1 MEDIKKFKPDPKLK
15 LMDQVRQVLRYYN
28 YSYNTEKIYC
38 GWIVK
43 YIKFFNSLN
52 YSSEMEG
59 KEIEVFL
66 RHLALDKKVSPA
78 TQKQALNSLFFL
90 YQKVLDKETSKKIEL
105 IKIKK
110 SNNLPVVLAQEEV
123 IKVFSF
129 MKNNHLL
136 MVKLLY
142 GCGLRLMEC
151 LRLRIQDINFEIN
164 KIYVRSVKGG
174 KDRTIMLPGS
184 IRDNLIAQ
192 KEKVR
197 SVHQNDLKMGYGAIG
212 LPEAMSSKPITSVKS
227 FDFQYLFGA
236 KKISKD
242 PRSGEIRRH
251 HVLESGLQKA
261 VKIAAKRAGINK
273 HITCHTF
280 RHSFA
285 THLLENGTDIKTVQK
300 LMGHANVKMTEVYIK
315 AMKKEPPPV
324 ISPLDTCLDFPN
336 WKV

>member
-1 MEDIKKFKPDPKLK
+1 MKDINKFKPDSNLK
-15 LMDQVRQVLRYYN
+15 LMDQVRQVLQHYN

-38 GWIVK
+38 GWIIK
-43 YIKFFNSLN
+43 YIKFFNSHQ
-52 YSSEMEG
+52 YTPDMEG

-66 RHLALDKKVSPA
+66 NHLATKKKASPN

-90 YQKVLDKETSKKIEL
+90 YQKVLDKDTSKKIEL
-105 IKIKK
+105 IKTDKP
-110 SNNLPVVLAQEEV
+110 NNLPIVLAQDEV

-129 MKNNHLL
+129 MRNNHLL

-174 KDRTIMLPGS
+174 KDRTVMLPDS
-184 IRDNLIAQ
+184 IRNDLIIQ
-192 KEKVR
+192 KEKAR
-197 SVHQNDLKMGYGAIG
+197 NIHKNDLQMGYGAID
-212 LPEAMSSKPITSVKS
+212 LPETISSKPNTPVKS

-236 KKISKD
+236 KKISKN
-242 PRSGEIRRH
+242 PRSGETRRH

-261 VKIAAKRAGINK
+261 VKIAAKRAGIDK
-273 HITCHTF
+273 HITCHAF

-285 THLLENGTDIKTVQK
+285 THLLENGTDKKTVQK
-300 LMGHANVKMTEVYIK
+300 LMGHANVKMTEVYFK
-315 AMKKEPPPV
+315 VMEKEPPPI
-324 ISPLDTCLDFPN
+324 ISPLDILL
-336 WKV
+336 